1 MRLRIV
7 TYLQAMLGMAALAS
21 TAIEGRAE
29 PENLAKVE
37 FDQANLDEIVEFFR
51 AGGGLEGQSR
61 NILVDPALDNNLK
74 VTLVLH
80 DVSLGVA
87 FAYAAEV
94 AGFDYREEKHA
105 LRIFPLKAGKPP
117 VRGFLKRGSPM
128 TARRASEIM
137 MPKVEF
143 DATELGQAIDDLR
156 AASRQLDPKME
167 GLNLILG
174 HGVDPA
180 TKVTLSLQNVPVAK
194 VLKYVADFARLDMR
208 IDGPAIVFTNR
219 MKVSEQ

>member
-1 MRLRIV
+1 
-7 TYLQAMLGMAALAS
+7 
-21 TAIEGRAE
+21 
-29 PENLAKVE
+29 
-37 FDQANLDEIVEFFR
+37 
-51 AGGGLEGQSR
+51 
-61 NILVDPALDNNLK
+61 
-74 VTLVLH
+74 
-80 DVSLGVA
+80 
-87 FAYAAEV
+87 
-94 AGFDYREEKHA
+94 
-105 LRIFPLKAGKPP
+105 
-117 VRGFLKRGSPM
+117 M